1 MELKKG
7 KTIMTDA
14 ALHLPASFLNEAFNN
29 RSGVPLEHF
38 ELYYCGKR
46 LEGEAALASW
56 GVEKG
61 STIEVKMRGR
71 GGMPT
76 GDEACELSQTSPSL
90 GAGRV
95 TAIYTPQR
103 HTGCARCRRCGKG
116 ETQHT
121 GQQKNRAGG
130 KCKADG

>member
-1 MELKKG
+1 
-7 KTIMTDA
+7 
-14 ALHLPASFLNEAFNN
+14 
-29 RSGVPLEHF
+29 VPLEHF

-46 LEGEAALASW
+46 LKGEAALASW

-95 TAIYTPQR
+95 TAILPNAHRLREMPTLRQR
-103 HTGCARCRRCGKG
+103 RDTTHRPAKKQSRW
-116 ETQHT
+116 
-121 GQQKNRAGG
+121 
-130 KCKADG
+130 